1 MMESKYPQIPDE
13 SIDNRLSSKYID
25 LLSERLG
32 GSVIACSDEWFA
44 ESHNLIK
51 PGRGVYKEGH
61 FVSTGQWMD
70 GWETRR
76 SFGRKEHESKA
87 EHLDWCILRLGIPGV
102 IGGFDIDT
110 NHFRGNA
117 PQYASVEATNVKND
131 VDTSTKWT
139 TILPKSPLRSD
150 RQNLFDCDNS
160 HRWTHVRLKI
170 YPDGG
175 VARFRVYGTASVNPD
190 HYVDGELVELSSVFN
205 GGLGISASD
214 SFFSSP
220 SNLIMP
226 GRGTNM
232 GDGWE
237 TKRRRD
243 AFNDWAIIKFGITGS
258 ILKVIVDTNHFKGN
272 YPDCMSLEAVFLKP
286 EQELSA
292 ETEWQTVISKRP
304 IFAHR
309 QHVFIKEIETSPVHE
324 FSHVR
329 VNIFPDGGLSRVK
342 IIGKPNWKSMS

>member
-1 MMESKYPQIPDE
+1 M
-13 SIDNRLSSKYID
+13 
-25 LLSERLG
+25 
-32 GSVIACSDEWFA
+32 
-44 ESHNLIK
+44 
-51 PGRGVYKEGH
+51 
-61 FVSTGQWMD
+61 
-70 GWETRR
+70 
-76 SFGRKEHESKA
+76 RKEHKSKA
-87 EHLDWCILRLGIPGV
+87 EHLDWCVLRLGIPGV

-131 VDTSTKWT
+131 VDTSTKWI

-175 VARFRVYGTASVNPD
+175 VARFRAYGTASVNPD

-342 IIGKPNWKSMS
+342 IIGKPNWKLMW

>member
-76 SFGRKEHESKA
+76 SFGRKEHKSKA
-87 EHLDWCILRLGIPGV
+87 EHLHWCILRLGIPGV

-175 VARFRVYGTASVNPD
+175 VARFRAYGTASVNPD

>member
-76 SFGRKEHESKA
+76 SFGRKEHKSKA

-117 PQYASVEATNVKND
+117 PQYASVEATNVKTD

-220 SNLIMP
+220 SNWIMP

>member
-76 SFGRKEHESKA
+76 SFGRKEHKSKA

-190 HYVDGELVELSSVFN
+190 HYVNGELVELSSVFN

-286 EQELSA
+286 KQELSA

-342 IIGKPNWKSMS
+342 IIGKPNWKLMS

>member
-51 PGRGVYKEGH
+51 PGRGIYKEGH

-76 SFGRKEHESKA
+76 SFGRKEHKSKA

-170 YPDGG
+170 FPDGG

-309 QHVFIKEIETSPVHE
+309 QHVFIKGIETSPVHE

>member
-76 SFGRKEHESKA
+76 SFGRKEHKSKA

-117 PQYASVEATNVKND
+117 PQYASVEATSVKND

-170 YPDGG
+170 FPDGG

-272 YPDCMSLEAVFLKP
+272 YPDCMSLEAVFLEP
-286 EQELSA
+286 EQELTA

-342 IIGKPNWKSMS
+342 IIGKPNWKLMS